1 MASTARSKRYAQ
13 AVFQIA
19 LETNNF
25 DRWLADMKVLVS
37 LEENQNFVQ
46 ALETPLITTED
57 KTRLLKDRFP
67 GVGPLAINLV
77 GILIERGRLRSL
89 PGIYQ
94 ELQAFVDDYRGI
106 ERAAIITAV
115 ELNEEDKLRVQ
126 KRLSAITGKNV
137 TITAKVNPS
146 LIGGVV
152 ARFNGKLLDASTR
165 SRLEALK
172 KEISQAPG

>member
-1 MASTARSKRYAQ
+1 LASTAQSKRYAQ

-19 LETNNF
+19 LQTNDF
-25 DRWLADMKVLVS
+25 DRWLSDMKVLVS
-37 LEENQNFVQ
+37 LEENQTVVQ
-46 ALETPLITTED
+46 ALETPIITTAD

-77 GILIERGRLRSL
+77 GILIERGRLRL
-89 PGIYQ
+89 LAGIQ
-94 ELQAFVDDYRGI
+94 KELQALVDAYRGI
-106 ERAAIITAV
+106 EKADVTTAV
-115 ELNEEDKLRVQ
+115 ELNEEDKVRLQ
-126 KRLSAITGKNV
+126 KRLSAVTGKNV
-137 TITAKVNPS
+137 IINTKVDPS

-152 ARFNGKLLDASTR
+152 ARFNGTLLDASTR